1 MRINI
6 FRVRGK
12 EKFFAF
18 PTKEAGSYIELKG
31 GILNFHI
38 RDSKSRHELEIFAV
52 FLIQKGI
59 IRFNKSDKKFEVNPR
74 NPIILVER
82 LKGFIRGFI
91 NLSL

>member
-12 EKFFAF
+12 EKFLAF
-18 PTKEAGSYIELKG
+18 PGKGDGSYIEMKG
-31 GILNFHI
+31 GLLNFHV
-38 RDSKSRHELEIFAV
+38 RDNKSRHQLEVFAV

-59 IRFNKSDKKFEVNPR
+59 IRFNKRDKKFEINSRHPLIV
-74 NPIILVER
+74 VER

-91 NLSL
+91 NLS

>member
-1 MRINI
+1 MRIKI

-18 PTKEAGSYIELKG
+18 PGKGESYIEMKG
-31 GILNFHI
+31 GLLNFHV
-38 RDSKSRHELEIFAV
+38 RDNKSRHELEVFAV

-59 IRFNKSDKKFEVNPR
+59 IRYNKSDKKFEVNPR
-74 NPIILVER
+74 NPIILLER

-91 NLSL
+91 NLS

>member
-1 MRINI
+1 MRIT
-6 FRVRGK
+6 FVRVRGK

-18 PTKEAGSYIELKG
+18 PGKGDGSYIELKG
-31 GILNFHI
+31 GILNFHV
-38 RDSKSRHELEIFAV
+38 RDNKSRHQLEVLGV

-59 IRFNKSDKKFEVNPR
+59 IRFNKTDKKFEVNPR

-82 LKGFIRGFI
+82 LKGFIRSFI